1 MENSELN
8 QLIEL
13 LDNPSALKHKI
24 ELLKHSKNSTDETEG
39 FIVLYD
45 SNNGDCIKIKKY
57 LNDSK
62 SKILFPLKK
71 KNQFTTYLKYAAVF
85 IVLLSAGIFLCIRED
100 KVASLS
106 HQFEEPSLTNYM
118 STEKLTN
125 WEDIMFEYKTKNYLG
140 ANEKIEKALVL
151 FPQNDTLIYFSGIVN
166 YDLNKLV
173 LAKEKLDEIAVSASV
188 FKDRA
193 NYYLGR
199 IAFQKGENIEAK
211 NIFKSL
217 LNSNDLDVKNASF
230 EHVSALES
238 KK

>member
-8 QLIEL
+8 QLIDL
-13 LDNPSALKHKI
+13 LENPSALKQKI
-24 ELLKHSKNSTDETEG
+24 ELIKLSKNITEETEG
-39 FIVLYD
+39 FLVLYD
-45 SNNGDCIKIKKY
+45 LNNGDCTKIKKY
-57 LNDSK
+57 LKESK
-62 SKILFPLKK
+62 SKTLFPLKK
-71 KNQFTTYLKYAAVF
+71 KIQITTCLKYAAVF
-85 IVLLSAGIFLCIRED
+85 IILLGASIFLCIRED

-106 HQFEEPSLTNYM
+106 HQFEEPGLTNYM

-173 LAKEKLDEIAVSASV
+173 LAKEKLDEIAVSSSV
-188 FKDRA
+188 FKDRS

-217 LNSNDLDVKNASF
+217 LISNDIDVKNASF

-238 KK
+238 K

>member
-1 MENSELN
+1 MY
-8 QLIEL
+8 I
-13 LDNPSALKHKI
+13 
-24 ELLKHSKNSTDETEG
+24 
-39 FIVLYD
+39 
-45 SNNGDCIKIKKY
+45 
-57 LNDSK
+57 
-62 SKILFPLKK
+62 
-71 KNQFTTYLKYAAVF
+71 
-85 IVLLSAGIFLCIRED
+85 
-100 KVASLS
+100 
-106 HQFEEPSLTNYM
+106 
-118 STEKLTN
+118 
-125 WEDIMFEYKTKNYLG
+125 YKTKNYLG

>member
-1 MENSELN
+1 MQSFFR
-8 QLIEL
+8 
-13 LDNPSALKHKI
+13 DDTCGH
-24 ELLKHSKNSTDETEG
+24 
-39 FIVLYD
+39 
-45 SNNGDCIKIKKY
+45 
-57 LNDSK
+57 
-62 SKILFPLKK
+62 
-71 KNQFTTYLKYAAVF
+71 
-85 IVLLSAGIFLCIRED
+85 
-100 KVASLS
+100 
-106 HQFEEPSLTNYM
+106 
-118 STEKLTN
+118 
-125 WEDIMFEYKTKNYLG
+125 
-140 ANEKIEKALVL
+140 
-151 FPQNDTLIYFSGIVN
+151 TLIYFSGIVN

-199 IAFQKGENIEAK
+199 IAFQKGVNIEAK

>member
-8 QLIEL
+8 QLIDL

-24 ELLKHSKNSTDETEG
+24 ELTKLSKNLTEETEG
-39 FIVLYD
+39 FLVLYD
-45 SNNGDCIKIKKY
+45 LNNGDCTKIKKY
-57 LNDSK
+57 LKDTK
-62 SKILFPLKK
+62 SKTLFPLTK
-71 KNQFTTYLKYAAVF
+71 KNQFTTCLKYAAFF
-85 IVLLSAGIFLCIRED
+85 IVLLGAGIFLFLREE

-106 HQFEEPSLTNYM
+106 YHFEEPGLTNYM
-118 STEKLTN
+118 SAEKLTN

-140 ANEKIEKALVL
+140 ANEKIEKALIL
-151 FPQNDTLIYFSGIVN
+151 FPKNDTLIYFSGIVN

-173 LAKEKLDEIAVSASV
+173 LAKEKLDEIAVSSSV

-199 IAFQKGENIEAK
+199 IAFQKGDNIAAK

-230 EHVSALES
+230 EHISALES
-238 KK
+238 K